1 MFKRGEIYVNVQ
13 KNDYH
18 LSLGFK
24 AYGVMAIQVR
34 RVEDWGYPKKKAN
47 INSIVVTLFQY

>member
-34 RVEDWGYPKKKAN
+34 RVEDWGYPKKAN

>member
-24 AYGVMAIQVR
+24 AYGVMAIPAR
-34 RVEDWGYPKKKAN
+34 RVEDWGYPKKTN
-47 INSIVVTLFQY
+47 IDSIVATLFQY

>member
-1 MFKRGEIYVNVQ
+1 MNVQ

-24 AYGVMAIQVR
+24 AYGVMAIPAR
-34 RVEDWGYPKKKAN
+34 RVEDWGYQKKL
-47 INSIVVTLFQY
+47 ISIVLLLHYFNIKSTQTR